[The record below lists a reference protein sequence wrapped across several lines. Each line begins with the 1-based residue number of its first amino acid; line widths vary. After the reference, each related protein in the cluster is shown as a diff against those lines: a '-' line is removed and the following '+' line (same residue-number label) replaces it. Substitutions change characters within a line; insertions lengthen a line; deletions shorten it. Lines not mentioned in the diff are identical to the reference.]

1 VVRHSAHFL
10 ASASRTDAHRPGN
23 NPSLPNVVATG
34 SLVGSGP
41 AVSLLLANWP
51 APARVRARRCIDLSW
66 RVVTPPEQPSSESDI
81 PEQFRIRQAKRERLL
96 ADGRTPYPVEVAR
109 THTLAEIRRAYPD
122 LEANTET
129 GQVVGVAGR
138 VMFARNSGKLCFAT
152 LQEGDGTHLQAMISL
167 DRVGQ
172 ESLDAWKSDVD
183 LGDIVFVHG
192 EVISSRR
199 GELSVLGDSW
209 QIVSKAL
216 RPLPVAHKEMSEEA
230 RVRQRYVD
238 LIVRPEART
247 IARQRVAVVR
257 AVREALH
264 RRGFLEV
271 ETPMLQTL
279 AGGAAARP
287 FVTHSNAL
295 DADLYL
301 RIAPELFLK
310 RCLVGGFE
318 RVFEL
323 NRVFRNEGADST
335 HSPEFAMLETY
346 QAYGTYDD
354 SAVATREIIQEVAD
368 EAIGTRKLPLPDGSI
383 YDIDGEWDSIQMY
396 PSLSEALGEEI
407 SPVTPAER
415 LWQIADRLGVDIPR
429 DRGFGHG
436 KLVEELWEHTVG
448 NKLWAPTFVRDFP
461 VETTPLT
468 APHRTIEGVT
478 EKWDLYVRHIELA
491 TGYSELIDPVI
502 QRERFEAQARAAAAG
517 DDEAMALDED
527 FLAALEYA
535 MPPST
540 GTGMGIDRLLMALT
554 GLSIRETVLFPI
566 VRRQIN

>member
-1 VVRHSAHFL
+1 MTSPD
-10 ASASRTDAHRPGN
+10 SPD
-23 NPSLPNVVATG
+23 
-34 SLVGSGP
+34 
-41 AVSLLLANWP
+41 
-51 APARVRARRCIDLSW
+51 
-66 RVVTPPEQPSSESDI
+66 DI
-81 PEQFRIRQAKRERLL
+81 PEQFRIRQGKRDRLL
-96 ADGRTPYPVEVAR
+96 AEGRDPYPVKVDR
-109 THTLAEIRRAYPD
+109 THTLAELRAAYPD
-122 LEANTET
+122 LPADTKT
-129 GQVVGVAGR
+129 GQKVGVAGR
-138 VMFARNSGKLCFAT
+138 VIFARNSGKLCFAT

-167 DRVGQ
+167 DQVGQ
-172 ESLDAWKSDVD
+172 DSLDAWKADVD

-199 GELSVLGDSW
+199 GELSVLADSW
-209 QIVSKAL
+209 QIASKAL
-216 RPLPVAHKEMSEEA
+216 RPLPVAHKEMSEES

-238 LIVRPEART
+238 LIVRPEARA

-257 AVREALH
+257 AVRNALE

-310 RCLVGGFE
+310 RCVVGGFD

-323 NRVFRNEGADST
+323 NRNFRNEGADST

-354 SAVATREIIQEVAD
+354 SALVTRQLIQEVAD
-368 EAIGTRKLPLPDGSI
+368 EAIGTRQVPLADGSV
-383 YDIDGEWDSIQMY
+383 YDLDGEWDDIQMY

-407 SPVTPAER
+407 TPQTSVHH
-415 LWQIADRLGVDIPR
+415 LWRIADRLGVEIAR
-429 DRGFGHG
+429 DRGYGHG
-436 KLVEELWEHTVG
+436 KLVEELWEFTVG
-448 NKLWAPTFVRDFP
+448 DKLWAPTFVRDFP

-468 APHRTIEGVT
+468 RPHRSIEGVT
-478 EKWDLYVRHIELA
+478 EKWDLYIRNFELA
-491 TGYSELIDPVI
+491 TGYSELVDPII
-502 QRERFEAQARAAAAG
+502 QRERFEEQARAAAAG
-517 DDEAMALDED
+517 DEEAMALDED
-527 FLAALEYA
+527 FLAALEYG
-535 MPPST
+535 MPPTT
-540 GTGMGIDRLLMALT
+540 GTGMGVDRLLMALT

-566 VRRQIN
+566 VRRHGS

>member
-1 VVRHSAHFL
+1 VSSA
-10 ASASRTDAHRPGN
+10 G
-23 NPSLPNVVATG
+23 
-34 SLVGSGP
+34 
-41 AVSLLLANWP
+41 
-51 APARVRARRCIDLSW
+51 
-66 RVVTPPEQPSSESDI
+66 TPDPDI

-96 ADGRTPYPVEVAR
+96 AEGRDPYPVQVAR
-109 THTLAEIRRAYPD
+109 THTLAEIRQSHPD
-122 LEANTET
+122 LPADTET
-129 GQVVGVAGR
+129 GEMVGVAGR
-138 VMFARNSGKLCFAT
+138 VVFARNSGKLCFAT
-152 LQEGDGTHLQAMISL
+152 LQDGDGTQLQAMISL
-167 DRVGQ
+167 AQVGQ
-172 ESLDAWKSDVD
+172 ESLDAWKTDVD
-183 LGDIVFVHG
+183 LGDIVYVYG

-199 GELSVLGDSW
+199 GELSVLADSW
-209 QIVSKAL
+209 QTASKAL
-216 RPLPVAHKEMSEEA
+216 RPLPVAHKEMNEEA

-238 LIVRPEART
+238 LIVRPEARA

-257 AVREALH
+257 AVRSALE

-295 DADLYL
+295 DADLFL

-310 RCLVGGFE
+310 RCLVGGFDK
-318 RVFEL
+318 VFEL

-354 SAVATREIIQEVAD
+354 SATMTREIIQEVAD
-368 EAIGTRKLPLPDGSI
+368 EAIGTRKVPLPDGSV
-383 YDIDGEWDSIQMY
+383 YDLDGQWETIQMY
-396 PSLSEALGEEI
+396 PSLSEALGEE
-407 SPVTPAER
+407 VTPDTPADHLLRVAER
-415 LWQIADRLGVDIPR
+415 LGIEIPR
-429 DRGFGHG
+429 DRGYGHG

-448 NKLWAPTFVRDFP
+448 DKLWAPTFVRDFP

-468 APHRTIEGVT
+468 RAHRSIPGVT

-502 QRERFEAQARAAAAG
+502 QRERFAAQAVAAAAG
-517 DDEAMALDED
+517 DDEAMVLDED

-535 MPPST
+535 MPPTT

-554 GLSIRETVLFPI
+554 GLSIRDTVLFPI
-566 VRRQIN
+566 VRRHSN

>member
-1 VVRHSAHFL
+1 MTS
-10 ASASRTDAHRPGN
+10 
-23 NPSLPNVVATG
+23 
-34 SLVGSGP
+34 
-41 AVSLLLANWP
+41 
-51 APARVRARRCIDLSW
+51 
-66 RVVTPPEQPSSESDI
+66 PEQPDIADDI

-96 ADGRTPYPVEVAR
+96 AEGREPYPVEVAR

-122 LEANTET
+122 LPADTET
-129 GQVVGVAGR
+129 GLSVGVAGR
-138 VMFARNSGKLCFAT
+138 VVFARNSGKLCFAT

-167 DRVGQ
+167 AQVGQ
-172 ESLDAWKSDVD
+172 ESLDSWKADVD

-199 GELSVLGDSW
+199 GELSVLADSW
-209 QIVSKAL
+209 QIISKAL
-216 RPLPVAHKEMSEEA
+216 RPLPVAHKEMSEES

-257 AVREALH
+257 AVRSALE

-287 FVTHSNAL
+287 FITHSNAL

-318 RVFEL
+318 KVFEL

-354 SAVATREIIQEVAD
+354 SAIMTREVIQEVAD
-368 EAIGTRKLPLPDGSI
+368 EAIGTRNVPLPDGTTF
-383 YDIDGEWDSIQMY
+383 DLDGEWTTMQMY
-396 PSLSEALGEEI
+396 PSLSEALGEE
-407 SPVTPAER
+407 VTPQTSVEV
-415 LWQIADRLGVDIPR
+415 LLQFADRLGVEIPAH
-429 DRGFGHG
+429 RGYGHG
-436 KLVEELWEHTVG
+436 KIVEELWEHTVG
-448 NKLWAPTFVRDFP
+448 NSLWAPTFVRDFP

-468 APHRTIEGVT
+468 RAHRSIPGVT
-478 EKWDLYVRHIELA
+478 EKWDLYVRGIELA
-491 TGYSELIDPVI
+491 TGYSELTDPVV
-502 QRERFEAQARAAAAG
+502 QRERFAAQARAAAAG
-517 DDEAMALDED
+517 DDEAMVLDED
-527 FLAALEYA
+527 FLAALEYG
-535 MPPST
+535 MPPTT
-540 GTGMGIDRLLMALT
+540 GTGMGVDRLLMVLT

-566 VRRQIN
+566 VRRLSN

>member
-1 VVRHSAHFL
+1 VSSADVPE
-10 ASASRTDAHRPGN
+10 AGQTNDDS
-23 NPSLPNVVATG
+23 
-34 SLVGSGP
+34 
-41 AVSLLLANWP
+41 
-51 APARVRARRCIDLSW
+51 DL
-66 RVVTPPEQPSSESDI
+66 

-96 ADGRTPYPVEVAR
+96 AEGRNPYPVEVAR
-109 THTLAEIRRAYPD
+109 THTLSELRSAYAD
-122 LEANTET
+122 LEVDTKS
-129 GQVVGVAGR
+129 GQTVGIAGR
-138 VMFARNSGKLCFAT
+138 VVFARNSGKLCFAT
-152 LQEGDGTHLQAMISL
+152 LQEGDGTQLQAMISL
-167 DRVGQ
+167 DGVGK

-199 GELSVLGDSW
+199 GELSVLADSW
-209 QIVSKAL
+209 QIISKAL
-216 RPLPVAHKEMSEEA
+216 RPLPVAHKELSEES

-247 IARQRVAVVR
+247 IARQRIAVVR
-257 AVREALH
+257 AVRSAYE

-295 DADLYL
+295 DADLFL

-318 RVFEL
+318 KVFEM
-323 NRVFRNEGADST
+323 NRNFRNEGADST

-354 SAVATREIIQEVAD
+354 CAVVTREVIQEVAD
-368 EAIGTRKLPLPDGSI
+368 EAIGTRNVPLPDGTT
-383 YDIDGEWDSIQMY
+383 YDLDGEWATLEMY

-407 SPVTPAER
+407 TPDTPADH
-415 LWQIADRLGVDIPR
+415 LWSIAESRGVEIAR

-436 KLVEELWEHTVG
+436 KLVEELWEDAVG
-448 NKLWAPTFVRDFP
+448 VDLWAPTFVRNFP
-461 VETTPLT
+461 VETSPLT
-468 APHRTIEGVT
+468 REHRSIPGVT
-478 EKWDLYVRHIELA
+478 EKWDLYIRNFELA
-491 TGYSELIDPVI
+491 TGYTELIDPVV

-517 DDEAMALDED
+517 DDEAMVLDED
-527 FLAALEYA
+527 FLAALEYG
-535 MPPST
+535 MPPT
-540 GTGMGIDRLLMALT
+540 AGTGMGVDRLLMALT
-554 GLSIRETVLFPI
+554 GLSIRETVLFPL
-566 VRRQIN
+566 VRRDARRQG